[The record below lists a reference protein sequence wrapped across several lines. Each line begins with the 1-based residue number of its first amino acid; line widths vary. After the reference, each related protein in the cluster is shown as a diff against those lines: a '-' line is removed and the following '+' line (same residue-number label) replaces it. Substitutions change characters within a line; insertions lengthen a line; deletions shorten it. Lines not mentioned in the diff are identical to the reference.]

1 VARGRDRSNGNGG
14 AASVTGARISIADN
28 GTGIQHSDLIRIFEP
43 FYSTKGESGTGLGL
57 WLSHGIVQKHEGTI
71 RVRSRT
77 TEESSGTVFS
87 IFLPDSAGRV
97 QDDLS
102 ATQSTEWMRS

>member
-1 VARGRDRSNGNGG
+1 MTGVR
-14 AASVTGARISIADN
+14 VTVVDN
-28 GTGIQHSDLIRIFEP
+28 GSGIQQGDLTRIFEP
-43 FYSTKGESGTGLGL
+43 FYSTKGDAGTGLGL

-71 RVRSRT
+71 HVRSRT
-77 TEESSGTVFS
+77 TSGFSGTVFS

-102 ATQSTEWMRS
+102 ASPSAEWIRG